1 MPTLYWC
8 PHQVLKATGAPVAG
22 KNRWW
27 DHKGAIVLR
36 WQPSYH
42 KRSFD
47 FTDYTFQVLSEQTI
61 ELLLLATKHKPG
73 SLMSAFWK
81 LAQVIWIFE
90 SWLGLFKAW
99 TSFIKPATES
109 SRELSVTGWGLTMEP
124 LGASDLN
131 EELEDDRQ
139 VSTDIIVATVC
150 EFSPVKVWNK
160 VWRIYFF
167 WSSKQ
172 IAQLCMNKIFTYL
185 ATSIFPSK
193 LSKFHRD
200 ELEQLRFDQLSN
212 RIGNKLEIMT
222 DFFSWFT
229 QTTFFRISADQKF
242 LAWQQTRLL

>member
-1 MPTLYWC
+1 
-8 PHQVLKATGAPVAG
+8 
-22 KNRWW
+22 
-27 DHKGAIVLR
+27 
-36 WQPSYH
+36 
-42 KRSFD
+42 
-47 FTDYTFQVLSEQTI
+47 
-61 ELLLLATKHKPG
+61 
-73 SLMSAFWK
+73 MSAFWK

-131 EELEDDRQ
+131 EELEDDLQ

-150 EFSPVKVWNK
+150 DFSPVKVWNK

-172 IAQLCMNKIFTYL
+172 IAQLCMNNIFTYL

-242 LAWQQTRLL
+242 LAKVICFTAMQTDSASVRKCYAMFDNCLSSQIPYINATYTLTKNPVIQNLYKRGGLAETSSNSQKN

>member
-1 MPTLYWC
+1 
-8 PHQVLKATGAPVAG
+8 
-22 KNRWW
+22 
-27 DHKGAIVLR
+27 
-36 WQPSYH
+36 
-42 KRSFD
+42 
-47 FTDYTFQVLSEQTI
+47 
-61 ELLLLATKHKPG
+61 
-73 SLMSAFWK
+73 MSAFWK

-124 LGASDLN
+124 FGASDLN
-131 EELEDDRQ
+131 EELEDDLQ
-139 VSTDIIVATVC
+139 VSTDIIVVTVC
-150 EFSPVKVWNK
+150 DFSPVKVWNK

-172 IAQLCMNKIFTYL
+172 IAQLCMNNIFTYL

-242 LAWQQTRLL
+242 LAWQQTTLL